1 MTPEQA
7 YAHARS
13 LRDARMHARTHAYTY
28 ACAPNSA
35 GSGALVAEGA
45 EGGQEGTTSDGPGL
59 STLDEL
65 LDLPRVNTAEHAAV
79 C

>member
-1 MTPEQA
+1 MRT
-7 YAHARS
+7 HARS
-13 LRDARMHARTHAYTY
+13 GTHACTHARKHAYTY
-28 ACAPNSA
+28 ACTPNSA